1 MQNYMAYLF
10 TLYTT
15 GLYTLNNV
23 NSMIEESL
31 KMKSLKHPNVLSLTG
46 VSIDAG
52 DAPYI
57 VMPYMANGSL
67 LSFLRKERPN
77 LTIAHDADIE
87 LVSIMQKLF

>member
-1 MQNYMAYLF
+1 
-10 TLYTT
+10 
-15 GLYTLNNV
+15 
-23 NSMIEESL
+23 MIEESL
-31 KMKSLKHPNVLSLTG
+31 KMKSLNHPHVLSLTG

-77 LTIAHDADIE
+77 LTIAQDADME
-87 LVSIMQKLF
+87 LVGYESCFGFPSFQDIWIISCEYKAFS